1 MKRLALTIFALLA
14 LASPAGASEARPTL
28 AELESEVVC
37 PTCRTTLDQSS
48 SPIAERRRRLIRARI
63 AAGDTKSG
71 IKRELVRQFGPRVV
85 EPAPPKRGFGLLAW
99 LLPAAGVVVAAI
111 VLALLAR
118 RWSATTASADDAP
131 VAADEDDVEPE
142 LARRIDE
149 HLVRFDT

>member
-1 MKRLALTIFALLA
+1 MKRLALTAVALLA

-48 SPIAERRRRLIRARI
+48 SPIAERMRRFIRARI
-63 AAGDTKSG
+63 AAGDTKSE

-111 VLALLAR
+111 VVALLAR